1 MNSITAVYG
10 GDTTY
15 GASTSAPFNQTVLLT
30 GTTTSLAASTT
41 TPVYGQPVTF
51 SVTVGNVGAGS
62 GTPSGDVEFY
72 DGTTDI
78 GSATLDDSGD
88 GSLTVSTLTA
98 GPHSITA
105 VYQGDGNF
113 SASTTLPLSLPVTA
127 VATAIELDSPTN
139 TVAPGTAVTLDASV
153 VAAGPGCVTPTGSVQ
168 FFDGT
173 TCLGTAALDGWGN
186 ATLTVSTLATG
197 AHSITADYCGDLDFA
212 ASTSNAIP
220 ESVVVPMGTPDPP
233 SDLLGASTPAATS
246 QCSGSLC
253 TSSCATLEIDA
264 TNTSNNMPDIL
275 PQTGVF
281 NASMAQYTQ
290 SIQANPP
297 GKIIVVDD
305 ADTGSHG
312 IPDFAR
318 GVSGN
323 PYYASDVFVPL
334 VVTLPAGTNLD
345 STELVFCYSGSDPNN
360 VVNVGT
366 AGSPAYQAAPGS
378 LRIWTENGNVPR
390 NGAGINNGGM
400 YITPNTEFK
409 ASLLGWSPVAS
420 ARRRTCIAVAGRPAR
435 RSR

>member
-1 MNSITAVYG
+1 M
-10 GDTTY
+10 
-15 GASTSAPFNQTVLLT
+15 
-30 GTTTSLAASTT
+30 
-41 TPVYGQPVTF
+41 
-51 SVTVGNVGAGS
+51 
-62 GTPSGDVEFY
+62 
-72 DGTTDI
+72 
-78 GSATLDDSGD
+78 
-88 GSLTVSTLTA
+88 
-98 GPHSITA
+98 
-105 VYQGDGNF
+105 
-113 SASTTLPLSLPVTA
+113 
-127 VATAIELDSPTN
+127 
-139 TVAPGTAVTLDASV
+139 TLDASV

-197 AHSITADYCGDLDFA
+197 DHSITADYCGDLDFA

-281 NASMAQYTQ
+281 NASVAQYTQ

-297 GKIIVVDD
+297 GKIIVVND

-312 IPDFAR
+312 IPDFAGGQRQPLLRQQRLRALGRDAAR
-318 GVSGN
+318 GHQS
-323 PYYASDVFVPL
+323 
-334 VVTLPAGTNLD
+334 D
-345 STELVFCYSGSDPNN
+345 STELEFCYSGSDPNN

-366 AGSPAYQAAPGS
+366 AGSSAYQAAPGS